1 MTLKLGEEI
10 SEKEFNVALAC
21 GAEVGKQVTWTTNF
35 HYESYRRAA
44 PSTRL
49 SCYFYLGC
57 LPSVMELTV
66 PQQRNLRYF
75 LLEEGSNCEAG

>member
-44 PSTRL
+44 PSTNINN
-49 SCYFYLGC
+49 YFFTRDIPWRVEAYR
-57 LPSVMELTV
+57 P
-66 PQQRNLRYF
+66 PLRYF
-75 LLEEGSNCEAG
+75 LLEKDNNCEAG